1 MNPNEHNHQ
10 LELMQMYIPML
21 GGSASQCYRFHCF
34 KLIAKYAAIHSHTC
48 LYHLD
53 QPMRVRTCLTLTKG
67 LYRDN
72 WPVLTLDLDLSSLD
86 RLADALAEAQEK
98 VHGVEYIH
106 LPVLVN

>member
-1 MNPNEHNHQ
+1 MPIPFYLHQ
-10 LELMQMYIPML
+10 PKRVQT
-21 GGSASQCYRFHCF
+21 SFDSDYR
-34 KLIAKYAAIHSHTC
+34 A
-48 LYHLD
+48 
-53 QPMRVRTCLTLTKG
+53 TK
-67 LYRDN
+67 DN